1 VSPVKLLVVE
11 DDRASLELMTEVF
24 TALKAEVR
32 PLSDAQTA
40 ALLVDRE
47 KFDGIFVDLEMPIL
61 NGAEL
66 AQRIRKSSWN
76 RSTPIVI
83 LSGVEQREAMK
94 RCFATGA
101 TFFLQMPI
109 DKSRLVRLFHTVH
122 GSMLENRRRY
132 LRVPLQTP
140 VSCVVGSRTL
150 TGTSWNISQG
160 GMQVEVDS
168 LQANDT
174 VRLSLKLPESA
185 VSIEAVGR
193 VVWTKDNR
201 QGIQFT
207 KMTSTVQE
215 EIKNFIGQTESWTDA
230 Q

>member
-1 VSPVKLLVVE
+1 MSPVKLLVVE
-11 DDRASLELMTEVF
+11 DDRASLELMAEVF

-32 PLSDAQTA
+32 PLNDAQTA

-61 NGAEL
+61 NGPEL
-66 AQRIRKSSWN
+66 AKRIRNSSRN

-83 LSGVEQREAMK
+83 VSGVDEREAMK

-122 GSMLENRRRY
+122 GSILENRRPY
-132 LRVPLQTP
+132 LRVPLQTA
-140 VSCVVGSRTL
+140 VSCVLGSRTL

-160 GMQVEVDS
+160 GIQVEVDS
-168 LQANDT
+168 LQGSDA
-174 VRLSLKLPESA
+174 VRLSLELPGSA
-185 VSIEAVGR
+185 VSIDAVGR

-207 KMTSTVQE
+207 KMTPHIQE
-215 EIKNFIGQTESWTDA
+215 EIKKFIEQTESSTEV

>member
-1 VSPVKLLVVE
+1 MSPVKLLVVE
-11 DDRASLELMTEVF
+11 NDRTSLELMTEVF
-24 TALKAEVR
+24 TSLKADVR
-32 PLSDAQTA
+32 PLNDAQTA

-61 NGAEL
+61 NGPEL
-66 AQRIRKSSWN
+66 AKRIRKSSWN

-83 LSGVEQREAMK
+83 VSEIEQREAMK

-109 DKSRLVRLFHTVH
+109 DKNRLVRLFHTVH

-132 LRVPLQTP
+132 LRVPLQTR

-160 GMQVEVDS
+160 GIQVEVDS
-168 LQANDT
+168 LQASDT
-174 VRLSLKLPESA
+174 VRLSLKLPESG
-185 VSIEAVGR
+185 VGIDAVGK

-207 KMTSTVQE
+207 KLSPKIQE
-215 EIKNFIGQTESWTDA
+215 EIKKFIGQTESSTEA

>member
-11 DDRASLELMTEVF
+11 DNRASLELMTEVF

-32 PLSDAQTA
+32 PLNDAQTA

-47 KFDGIFVDLEMPIL
+47 KFDGIFVDLEMPVL

-83 LSGVEQREAMK
+83 VSGVEQREAMK

-193 VVWTKDNR
+193 VVWRKDHR

-215 EIKNFIGQTESWTDA
+215 EIKNFIGQTEADA